1 MSNRIWNFNPGPA
14 TLPLSVLEKAK
25 EEIPDYQNTGMAV
38 MELSHRSK
46 EYAAIHAD
54 AKSLMIELFQIPE
67 NYKVLFLQGGAS
79 LQFAMAPM
87 NLLTQGKAA
96 DYIVTG
102 SWSKKA
108 LKEAKIAG
116 TVNVAGSSEDTNFN
130 RIPKQGDLKL
140 DPNAVYCHIT
150 SNNTISGTQYQTF
163 PDTGN
168 VPIVADMSSDILSRK
183 INFGKFGMIYAG
195 AQKNLGP
202 SGVTVVIIRDD
213 LVEASRDD
221 IPTLLQYKTHVDK
234 DSLFNTPPTYSIY
247 LVKLVLEWVKSLGSL
262 DAVEKRNQEKADL
275 LYGTIDD
282 NPDFFKGATEKESRS
297 WMNATFRLPSEE
309 LEAKFIAEGLAAGF
323 GGLKGHR
330 SVGGIRVSMYNA
342 MEPEGIRELTEFMK
356 DFAQKNG

>member
-1 MSNRIWNFNPGPA
+1 MADRIWNFNPGPA
-14 TLPLSVLEKAK
+14 TLPLPVLEKAK
-25 EEIPDYQNTGMAV
+25 ADLPNYSGTGMAV

-46 EYAAIHAD
+46 EYAAIHAE
-54 AKSLMIELFQIPE
+54 AKERMIELFDIPS

-79 LQFAMAPM
+79 LQFAMVPM
-87 NLLTQGKAA
+87 DLLKAGQTS

-108 LKEAKIAG
+108 LKEAKIIGAA
-116 TVNVAGSSEDTNFN
+116 NVAASSEETNFN
-130 RIPKQGDLKL
+130 RIPKQGELKL

-150 SNNTISGTQYQTF
+150 SNNTIAGTQYAAY

-168 VPIVADMSSDILSRK
+168 VPLIADMSSDILSRK
-183 INFGKFGMIYAG
+183 IDFSKFGLIYAG

-234 DSLFNTPPTYSIY
+234 DSTFNTPPTYSIY
-247 LVKLVLEWVKSLGSL
+247 LVKLVLDWVKSLGGLS
-262 DAVEKRNQEKADL
+262 AVEKRNQEKAGMLYDL
-275 LYGTIDD
+275 IDS
-282 NPDFFKGATEKESRS
+282 NPNFFKGAAEKESRS
-297 WMNATFRLPSEE
+297 LMNVTLRLPTEE
-309 LEAKFIAEGLAAGF
+309 LEAQFIAEAKAAGF

-330 SVGGIRVSMYNA
+330 SVGGIRVSIYNA
-342 MEPEGIRELTEFMK
+342 LEPEGVKQVTEFMK
-356 DFAQKNG
+356 AFAQKNG

>member
-247 LVKLVLEWVKSLGSL
+247 LVKLVLEWVKSLGGL
-262 DAVEKRNQEKADL
+262 DAVEKRNREKADL